1 MTLRTL
7 APRMPPFTCHLF
19 VCCHQRDPASGR
31 GSCDP
36 TGQEAL
42 RDQLQA
48 ELRRRGLGPLVRAN
62 KSGCLDQCEC
72 GPTVVIYPQGIWYG
86 RVTADDVPRIVEETV
101 IGGRIIPELV
111 ISDTELNARACWK
124 WSAAQAPPPPSGS
137 PGDKTTLG

>member
-1 MTLRTL
+1 
-7 APRMPPFTCHLF
+7 MPPFTCHLF

-31 GSCDP
+31 GCCDP
-36 TGQEAL
+36 TGGEAL
-42 RDQLQA
+42 RDRFQA

-86 RVTADDVPRIVEETV
+86 RVTPADVPRIVDETV

-111 ISDTELNARACWK
+111 LSDAELNARACLK
-124 WSAAQAPPPPSGS
+124 WSTAPASAPPPETPGGEPS
-137 PGDKTTLG
+137 PG